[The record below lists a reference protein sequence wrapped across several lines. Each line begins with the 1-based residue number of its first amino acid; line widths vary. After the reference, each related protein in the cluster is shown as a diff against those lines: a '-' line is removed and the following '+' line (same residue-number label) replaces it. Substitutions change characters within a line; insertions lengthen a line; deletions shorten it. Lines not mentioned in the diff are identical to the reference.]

1 MTNFEERRR
10 MLGLKC
16 SVLIEDFHYF
26 NNLEFYIKLIE
37 SFLNNQI
44 DVQKFKRDFYQMN
57 RLDSNKEKKWED
69 IIYIIDNLELKQFQG
84 ISSIISKLFT
94 TLDVFEEDALLRE
107 HYEIDEEELRDF
119 AKEAL
124 LKLKNYSY

>member
-1 MTNFEERRR
+1 MTNFEETRR

>member
-1 MTNFEERRR
+1 MTNFEETRR

-69 IIYIIDNLELKQFQG
+69 ILYIIDNLELKQFQG
-84 ISSIISKLFT
+84 ISLIMSKLFT
-94 TLDVFEEDALLRE
+94 NLDVFEGDDLLRE

>member
-69 IIYIIDNLELKQFQG
+69 ILYIIDNLKLKQFQG
-84 ISSIISKLFT
+84 ISSIMSKLFT
-94 TLDVFEEDALLRE
+94 NLDVFEEDDLLRE
-107 HYEIDEEELRDF
+107 HYEIDEEELRYF